1 MITVTKDQQNT
12 PIFDKYAN
20 GVYNK
25 SMEFIETPIF
35 TRLITEL
42 LPDDDYRLL
51 QTELVEDPERGAL
64 IKQGGGI
71 RKIRFAAQG
80 KGKSG
85 GIRVIYYWLRDDGQI
100 YMLLA
105 YPKSKKDTLSDDET
119 KILRDL
125 VKEL

>member
-1 MITVTKDQQNT
+1 
-12 PIFDKYAN
+12 
-20 GVYNK
+20 
-25 SMEFIETPIF
+25 MEFIETSTF

-51 QTELVEDPERGAL
+51 QAELVEDPERGAL

-71 RKIRFAAQG
+71 RKVRFAAQG

-85 GIRVIYYWLRDDGQI
+85 GIRVIYYWVKDDGQI

-105 YPKSKKDTLSDDET
+105 YPKSKKDNLSDEET

>member
-1 MITVTKDQQNT
+1 MSTKKKDSQST
-12 PIFDKYAN
+12 TTIEKYAI

-25 SMEFIETPIF
+25 SMEFIETTMF
-35 TRLITEL
+35 TKLITEL
-42 LPDDDYRLL
+42 LTDNDYRSL
-51 QTELVEDPERGAL
+51 QTELMEDPERGAL

-71 RKIRFAAQG
+71 RKIRFAAKG

-85 GIRVIYYWLRDDGQI
+85 GIRVIYYWIKDSGQI
-100 YMLLA
+100 YMVLA
-105 YPKSKKDTLSDDET
+105 YPKSKKDTLSDEET

>member
-1 MITVTKDQQNT
+1 
-12 PIFDKYAN
+12 
-20 GVYNK
+20 
-25 SMEFIETPIF
+25 MEFIETSTF

-71 RKIRFAAQG
+71 RKIRFSAQG

-85 GIRVIYYWLRDDGQI
+85 GIRVIYYWVKDDGQI

-105 YPKSKKDTLSDDET
+105 YPKSKKDNLSDEET